1 MKPERPR
8 RADYPHFRPLA
19 TRWADNDVYGH
30 LNNVV
35 HYGLFDT
42 VVNGWLIE
50 QGLLEIGRSEVI
62 GLVVSTGCDYFAEL
76 AFPDAIEG
84 GLRVDRI
91 GRSSVSY
98 GIGIFRS
105 GEPEAAAAG
114 RFTHVYVDAATRR
127 PVEIPAPMRA
137 RLEALALREA

>member
-1 MKPERPR
+1 M
-8 RADYPHFRPLA
+8 
-19 TRWADNDVYGH
+19 
-30 LNNVV
+30 NNVV